1 MLLYKDNKWSS
12 LQMLL
17 KDILKWL
24 SLVWKLWWG
33 GCGLHTGSIA
43 GTLSSEGFL
52 WTLRF
57 HKNQFRAR
65 LGTAP
70 TLPSCHMTYYYIL
83 THSPHDAIYHTV
95 IQTRPSLGYSLILN
109 FHSPKLIQVCL
120 VKGLYFPSFVEI
132 VSQSILPTSQKNI
145 SMQRFTLSYILQI

>member
-1 MLLYKDNKWSS
+1 MLLYNVSTWSS

-17 KDILKWL
+17 KDFLIWL

-33 GCGLHTGSIA
+33 GCGLHTGNTA

-57 HKNQFRAR
+57 HKNKFRAR

-70 TLPSCHMTYYYIL
+70 CFPSCHMTSYYIL
-83 THSPHDAIYHTV
+83 THSPHDAIYHTAT
-95 IQTRPSLGYSLILN
+95 QTRRPSLRCSLNLN
-109 FHSPKLIQVCL
+109 VHSPKLIQVCWYWL
-120 VKGLYFPSFVEI
+120 RKGLYFPSLVVI
-132 VSQSILPTSQKNI
+132 VS
-145 SMQRFTLSYILQI
+145 